1 MLQHNTG
8 REAMQRSTDRIL
20 TTHVGSLVR
29 PPGLVELMRA
39 KENGQPYDQQEL
51 AARVRSSV
59 QEVVHKQIEA
69 GVDIISDGEYGKPSF
84 SGYVNERLSG
94 FERRPRDPHESPLL
108 NWGRDRKL
116 FREFYEEYDRATG
129 SASGYPV
136 VCTGPITYQGQAAVQ
151 SDIATFKA
159 ALAGVNPA
167 EAFIPAVAPGT
178 IELQRRNTSY
188 PTDEAYLFAIAEA
201 MREEYR
207 AIVDAGFVL
216 QLDDPRVV
224 TQYGMPDPAPS
235 IADYRKFAELRV
247 EAINHALTG
256 IPSDRVRYHLC
267 WGSWHG
273 PHVTDV
279 PLKDIVDI
287 VLRVRADAYSVE
299 AANPRHEHEWQ
310 VWEDVKLPDGKIL
323 IPGVVAH
330 TTNLVEHPEL
340 IAWRITTYAR
350 LVGKENVIAGTDCGF
365 SQGAFTP
372 RVHHSIMWAKLQAL
386 AEGAALATK
395 QLWSRASG

>member
-1 MLQHNTG
+1 MK
-8 REAMQRSTDRIL
+8 RSTDRIL

-51 AARVRSSV
+51 ATRVRSSV
-59 QEVVHKQIEA
+59 QEVVHKQVETGI
-69 GVDIISDGEYGKPSF
+69 DIPSDGEYGKPSF

-94 FERRPRDPHESPLL
+94 FERRPRDPNESPLL
-108 NWGRDRKL
+108 NWGRDRQL

-178 IELQRRNTSY
+178 IELQRRNTYY

-247 EAINHALTG
+247 EAINHALAG

-350 LVGKENVIAGTDCGF
+350 LVGRENVIAGTDCGF

-395 QLWSRASG
+395 QLWSRTSG

>member
-1 MLQHNTG
+1 MK
-8 REAMQRSTDRIL
+8 RSTERIL

-29 PPGLVELMRA
+29 PPELVELMRA
-39 KENGQPYDQQEL
+39 KDGGQAFDPAKL
-51 AARVRSSV
+51 ASTVRSAV
-59 QEVVHKQIEA
+59 REVVQKQDEVGID
-69 GVDIISDGEYGKPSF
+69 VPSDGEFGKPSF

-94 FERRPRDPHESPLL
+94 FDRRPRDPNESPLL

-116 FREFYEEYDRATG
+116 FREFYEAYDRATG

-136 VCTGPITYQGQAAVQ
+136 VCTGPIAYQGQAAVR
-151 SDIATFKA
+151 SDIDTFQA
-159 ALAGVNPA
+159 ALTATHVE

-178 IELQRRNTSY
+178 IELQRRNAYY

-207 AIVDAGFVL
+207 TIVDAGFLL
-216 QLDDPRVV
+216 QIDDPRVV

-235 IADYRKFAELRV
+235 IAEYRKFAERRV
-247 EAINHALTG
+247 EALNHALAG
-256 IPSDRVRYHLC
+256 IPPDRVRYHLC

-279 PLKDIVDI
+279 PLQDIVDI
-287 VLRVRADAYSVE
+287 VLRVHADAYCVE

-310 VWEDVKLPDGKIL
+310 VWETVKLPEGKFL

-330 TTNLVEHPEL
+330 TTNIVEHPEL
-340 IAWRITTYAR
+340 IAWRLMTYAR
-350 LVGKENVIAGTDCGF
+350 LVGRENVMAGTDCGF

-372 RVHHSIMWAKLQAL
+372 RVHASIMWAKLQAL

-395 QLWSRASG
+395 RLWSRTNR

>member
-1 MLQHNTG
+1 MK
-8 REAMQRSTDRIL
+8 RSTDRIL

-39 KENGQPYDQQEL
+39 KENGQPYDQEEL
-51 AARVRSSV
+51 AVRVRSSV
-59 QEVVHKQIEA
+59 QEGVHKQVETGI
-69 GVDIISDGEYGKPSF
+69 DIPSDGEYGKPSF

-94 FERRPRDPHESPLL
+94 FERRPRDPNESPLL
-108 NWGRDRKL
+108 NWGRDRQL

-167 EAFIPAVAPGT
+167 EGFIPAVAPGT
-178 IELQRRNTSY
+178 IELQRRNTYY

-247 EAINHALTG
+247 EAINHALAG
-256 IPSDRVRYHLC
+256 IPSERVRYHLC

-350 LVGKENVIAGTDCGF
+350 LVGRENVIAGTDCGF

>member
-1 MLQHNTG
+1 MK
-8 REAMQRSTDRIL
+8 RSTDRIL

-29 PPGLVELMRA
+29 PPELVRLMRA
-39 KENGQPYDQQEL
+39 QQDGQAYEQ
-51 AARVRSSV
+51 AALVASVRSSV
-59 QEVVHKQIEA
+59 RDVVQQQIA
-69 GVDIISDGEYGKPSF
+69 VGIDIPSDGEYGKPSF

-94 FERRPRDPHESPLL
+94 FERRPRDPRQGPLL
-108 NWGRDRKL
+108 NWGRDRQL

-136 VCTGPITYQGQAAVQ
+136 VCTSPITYQGQAAVQ
-151 SDIATFKA
+151 SDIEHFKA
-159 ALAGVNPA
+159 ALADAPA
-167 EAFIPAVAPGT
+167 EEAFLPAIAPGT
-178 IELQRRNTSY
+178 IELQRRNEYY
-188 PTDEAYLFAIAEA
+188 PTEDAYLFAIAEA
-201 MREEYR
+201 MRVEYK
-207 AIVDAGFVL
+207 AIVDAGFLL

-235 IADYRKFAELRV
+235 LGDYRAFAARRV
-247 EAINHALTG
+247 EAINHALEG
-256 IPSDRVRYHLC
+256 IPPDRVRYHLC

-287 VLRVRADAYSVE
+287 VLGVRAGAYCVE

-340 IAWRITTYAR
+340 IAWRLTTYAR
-350 LVGKENVIAGTDCGF
+350 LVGRENVIAGTDCGF

-372 RVHHSIMWAKLQAL
+372 RVHASIMWAKLQAL
-386 AEGAALATK
+386 VEGAQLASRR
-395 QLWSRASG
+395 LWSRA

>member
-1 MLQHNTG
+1 MK
-8 REAMQRSTDRIL
+8 RSIDRIL

-39 KENGQPYDQQEL
+39 KDSGQAYDPEEL
-51 AARVRSSV
+51 ATRVKSSV
-59 QEVVHKQIEA
+59 KEVVQKQVEV
-69 GVDIISDGEYGKPSF
+69 GVDIPSDGEYGKPSF
-84 SGYVNERLSG
+84 SGYVNERLTG
-94 FERRPRDPHESPLL
+94 FERRPRDPNESPLL
-108 NWGRDRKL
+108 NWGRDRQL
-116 FREFYEEYDRATG
+116 FREFYEAYDRATG

-136 VCTGPITYQGQAAVQ
+136 VCTGPIAYRGQAAVQ
-151 SDIATFKA
+151 RDIDTFKA
-159 ALAGVNPA
+159 ALAGVQPE

-178 IELQRRNTSY
+178 IELQRRNEYY

-207 AIVDAGFVL
+207 AIVDAGFLL
-216 QLDDPRVV
+216 QIDDPRVV

-235 IADYRKFAELRV
+235 IAAYRTFAELRV
-247 EAINHALTG
+247 EALNHALAG
-256 IPSDRVRYHLC
+256 IPADRVRYHLC

-279 PLKDIVDI
+279 PLRDIVDI
-287 VLRVRADAYSVE
+287 VLRVRADAYCVE

-310 VWEDVKLPDGKIL
+310 VWEQVKLPEGKSL

-330 TTNLVEHPEL
+330 TTNIVEHPEL
-340 IAWRITTYAR
+340 IAWRLTTYAR
-350 LVGKENVIAGTDCGF
+350 LVGRENVMAGTDCGF

-372 RVHHSIMWAKLQAL
+372 RVHTSIMWAKLQAL
-386 AEGAALATK
+386 VEGAALATK
-395 QLWSRASG
+395 HLWSRTGR

>member
-1 MLQHNTG
+1 
-8 REAMQRSTDRIL
+8 
-20 TTHVGSLVR
+20 
-29 PPGLVELMRA
+29 
-39 KENGQPYDQQEL
+39 
-51 AARVRSSV
+51 
-59 QEVVHKQIEA
+59 
-69 GVDIISDGEYGKPSF
+69 
-84 SGYVNERLSG
+84 
-94 FERRPRDPHESPLL
+94 
-108 NWGRDRKL
+108 
-116 FREFYEEYDRATG
+116 
-129 SASGYPV
+129 

-178 IELQRRNTSY
+178 IELQRRNTYY

-235 IADYRKFAELRV
+235 IAAYRKFAELRV
-247 EAINHALTG
+247 EAINHALAG

-350 LVGKENVIAGTDCGF
+350 LVGRENVIAGTDCGF

>member
-1 MLQHNTG
+1 MK
-8 REAMQRSTDRIL
+8 RSTDRIL

-39 KENGQPYDQQEL
+39 KENGQAYDQQEL
-51 AARVRSSV
+51 AACVRSSV
-59 QEVVHKQIEA
+59 REVVHKQVETR
-69 GVDIISDGEYGKPSF
+69 VDIISDGEYGKPSF

-94 FERRPRDPHESPLL
+94 FERRPRDPNESPLL
-108 NWGRDRKL
+108 NWGRDRQL

-151 SDIATFKA
+151 SDITTFKA
-159 ALAGVNPA
+159 ALAGVSPE

-178 IELQRRNTSY
+178 IELQRRNTHY

-235 IADYRKFAELRV
+235 IADYRTFAELRV
-247 EAINHALTG
+247 EAINHALAG

-350 LVGKENVIAGTDCGF
+350 LVGRENVIAGTDCGF

-372 RVHHSIMWAKLQAL
+372 RVHSSIMWAKLQAL
-386 AEGAALATK
+386 AEGAELATR

>member
-1 MLQHNTG
+1 MK
-8 REAMQRSTDRIL
+8 RSTDRIL

-39 KENGQPYDQQEL
+39 KENGQAYDQQEL
-51 AARVRSSV
+51 VARVRSSV
-59 QEVVHKQIEA
+59 QEVVHKQVEA

-94 FERRPRDPHESPLL
+94 FERRPRDPNESPLL
-108 NWGRDRKL
+108 NWGRDRQL

-136 VCTGPITYQGQAAVQ
+136 VCTGPITYQGQSAVQ

-159 ALAGVNPA
+159 ALTAVNPA

-178 IELQRRNTSY
+178 IELQRRNTYY

-247 EAINHALTG
+247 EAINHALAG

-287 VLRVRADAYSVE
+287 VLRVRADTYSVE

-350 LVGKENVIAGTDCGF
+350 LVGRENVIAGTDCGF
-365 SQGAFTP
+365 SQGALTP

-386 AEGAALATK
+386 AEGAGLATK
-395 QLWSRASG
+395 QLWSRTGR

>member
-1 MLQHNTG
+1 
-8 REAMQRSTDRIL
+8 MQRSTDRIL

-29 PPGLVELMRA
+29 PPELVELMRA
-39 KENGQPYDQQEL
+39 KDSGQAYDPQEL

-59 QEVVHKQIEA
+59 RDVVHKQVEVGI
-69 GVDIISDGEYGKPSF
+69 DIPSDGEYGKPSF

-94 FERRPRDPHESPLL
+94 FERRPRDPNESPLL
-108 NWGRDRKL
+108 NWGRDRRL
-116 FREFYEEYDRATG
+116 FREFYEAYDRATG

-136 VCTGPITYQGQAAVQ
+136 VCTGPIAYQGQTAVQ
-151 SDIATFKA
+151 RDIETFKT
-159 ALAGVNPA
+159 ALTGVHRG

-178 IELQRRNTSY
+178 IELQRRNEYY

-201 MREEYR
+201 MREEYQ
-207 AIVDAGFVL
+207 AIVDAGFLL
-216 QLDDPRVV
+216 QIDDPRVV

-235 IADYRKFAELRV
+235 IAAYRKFAELRV
-247 EAINHALTG
+247 EALNHALAG
-256 IPSDRVRYHLC
+256 IPSERVRYHLC

-287 VLRVRADAYSVE
+287 VLRVRAGAYCVE

-310 VWEDVKLPDGKIL
+310 VWEHVKLPEDKTL

-330 TTNLVEHPEL
+330 TTNIVEHPEL
-340 IAWRITTYAR
+340 IAWRLMTYAR
-350 LVGKENVIAGTDCGF
+350 LVGRENVMAGTDCGF
-365 SQGAFTP
+365 SQGALTP
-372 RVHHSIMWAKLQAL
+372 RVHASIMWAKLQAL
-386 AEGAALATK
+386 AEGAAMATK
-395 QLWSRASG
+395 QLWSRTSQ

>member
-1 MLQHNTG
+1 MK
-8 REAMQRSTDRIL
+8 RSMDRML

-29 PPGLVELMRA
+29 PPGLVEIMRA
-39 KENGQPYDQQEL
+39 KESGQAYDQEKL
-51 AARVRSSV
+51 AASVRSSV
-59 QEVVHKQIEA
+59 REVVQKQVEA
-69 GVDIISDGEYGKPSF
+69 GVDILSDGEYGKPSF

-94 FERRPRDPHESPLL
+94 FERRPRDPQESPLL
-108 NWGRDRKL
+108 NWGRDRQL

-136 VCTGPITYQGQAAVQ
+136 VCTGPIAYQGQTAVQ

-159 ALAGVNPA
+159 ALAGVHPE

-178 IELQRRNTSY
+178 IELQRRNVYY
-188 PTDEAYLFAIAEA
+188 PTDEAYLFAIADA

-207 AIVDAGFVL
+207 AIVDAGFLL
-216 QLDDPRVV
+216 QIDDPRVV

-247 EAINHALTG
+247 EALNHALADL
-256 IPSDRVRYHLC
+256 PLDRVRYHLC

-279 PLKDIVDI
+279 PLQDIVDI
-287 VLRVRADAYSVE
+287 VLRVRAGAYSVE

-310 VWEDVKLPDGKIL
+310 VWESVKLPDGTIL

-340 IAWRITTYAR
+340 IAWRLVTYAR
-350 LVGKENVIAGTDCGF
+350 LVGRENVIAGTDCGF

-372 RVHHSIMWAKLQAL
+372 RVHASIMWAKLQAL
-386 AEGAALATK
+386 AEGAALATR
-395 QLWSRASG
+395 QLWPRTSR

>member
-1 MLQHNTG
+1 MKQ
-8 REAMQRSTDRIL
+8 STDRIL

-29 PPGLVELMRA
+29 PPGLVELIRA

-51 AARVRSSV
+51 AAQVQSSV
-59 QEVVHKQIEA
+59 REVVHKQVET
-69 GVDIISDGEYGKPSF
+69 GVDIPSDGEYGKPSF

-94 FERRPRDPHESPLL
+94 FERRPRDPNESPLL
-108 NWGRDRKL
+108 NWGRDRQL

-136 VCTGPITYQGQAAVQ
+136 VCTGPIAYQGQAAVQ
-151 SDIATFKA
+151 SDIVTFKA

-178 IELQRRNTSY
+178 IELQRRNTYY

-247 EAINHALTG
+247 EAINHALAG

-287 VLRVRADAYSVE
+287 VLRVHADAYSVE

-350 LVGKENVIAGTDCGF
+350 MVGRENVIAGTDCGF

-395 QLWSRASG
+395 QLWSRASR

>member
-1 MLQHNTG
+1 MK
-8 REAMQRSTDRIL
+8 RSTDRIL

-29 PPGLVELMRA
+29 PPGLVELIRA

-51 AARVRSSV
+51 AAQVQSSV
-59 QEVVHKQIEA
+59 REVVHKQVET
-69 GVDIISDGEYGKPSF
+69 GVDIPSDGEYGKPSF

-94 FERRPRDPHESPLL
+94 FERRPRDPNESPLL
-108 NWGRDRKL
+108 NWGRDRQL

-136 VCTGPITYQGQAAVQ
+136 VCTGPIAYQGQAAVQ
-151 SDIATFKA
+151 SDIVTFKA

-178 IELQRRNTSY
+178 IELQRRNTYY

-247 EAINHALTG
+247 EAINHALAG
-256 IPSDRVRYHLC
+256 IPSDRIRYHLC

-287 VLRVRADAYSVE
+287 VLRVHADAYSVE

-350 LVGKENVIAGTDCGF
+350 MVGRENVIAGTDCGF

-386 AEGAALATK
+386 AEGAELATR
-395 QLWSRASG
+395 QLWSRTSR

>member
-1 MLQHNTG
+1 MK
-8 REAMQRSTDRIL
+8 RSTDRIL

-39 KENGQPYDQQEL
+39 KENGQAYDHEAL
-51 AARVRSSV
+51 ATRVQNSV
-59 QEVVHKQIEA
+59 RDVVHQQVETGID
-69 GVDIISDGEYGKPSF
+69 VPSDGEYGKPSF

-94 FERRPRDPHESPLL
+94 FTRRPRDPQESPLL
-108 NWGRDRKL
+108 NWGRDRQL
-116 FREFYEEYDRATG
+116 FREFYEDYDRATG

-159 ALAGVNPA
+159 ALAGVTPA

-178 IELQRRNTSY
+178 IELQRRNAHY

-201 MREEYR
+201 MREEYK

-216 QLDDPRVV
+216 QIDDPRVV

-235 IADYRKFAELRV
+235 IAAYRHFAELRV
-247 EAINHALTG
+247 EALNHALAG

-279 PLKDIVDI
+279 PLRDIVDI

-310 VWEDVKLPDGKIL
+310 VWENVKLPDGKIL

-330 TTNLVEHPEL
+330 TTNIVEHPEL
-340 IAWRITTYAR
+340 IAWRLTTYAR
-350 LVGKENVIAGTDCGF
+350 LVGRENVIAGTDCGF

-372 RVHHSIMWAKLQAL
+372 RVHPSIMWAKLQAL
-386 AEGAALATK
+386 AEGAALATR
-395 QLWSRASG
+395 QLWSRTSA